1 MSRIAIK
8 IFLSFFLS
16 LVLMAIASTTIT
28 SWYLQKQEQ
37 VIKEEIARYAD
48 AAAQALAEQGI
59 SGLIEWAKIQ
69 ASDDHSWTI
78 LIFDEWGEEILGR
91 SLPTSSAKS
100 APSARPIA
108 PSMPALPLSPWFDIP
123 QITVDLGRDTPVLIN
138 EFGERY
144 QLIPIP
150 RQNLNEI
157 WSPTKDSGAI
167 IWVALL
173 VIALIVSMLL
183 ARSLTQP
190 IIDIGST
197 LRRLARGKLESRVP
211 IGTSKRRDELG
222 QLGRSLDDMSHQL
235 QQLIADRERLLRD
248 ISHELRSPLA
258 RMRLAAGLLEQS
270 DAQAGSDR
278 IHLARIEREIGRL
291 DELITGILDLSRLEQ
306 LRSEISTEPHLVV
319 GDFLP
324 YLERMFEDA
333 SFEARQAQKQFEFNL
348 PSTPILVTGSIEWL
362 TAAVENVLR
371 NAIRHTPVSGTV
383 SVNFTQND
391 NEYRLQIFNTGAG
404 IPEKHLSKI
413 FEPFFRIES
422 DRARSSGGTGL
433 GLAIAARAMQAHGGH
448 IEAFNVSPHGNRP
461 AGVRMDLSWPRLAET
476 KL

>member
-8 IFLSFFLS
+8 IFLAFFLS

-37 VIKEEIARYAD
+37 TINEEISRYAD
-48 AAAQALAEQGI
+48 AAAQALSEQGI
-59 SGLIEWAKIQ
+59 SGLIEWAKTQ
-69 ASDDHSWTI
+69 ASDDHGWTI
-78 LIFDEWGEEILGR
+78 LVFDEWGEEILGR
-91 SLPTSSAKS
+91 GLPTLPEKS
-100 APSARPIA
+100 ARSARSTA
-108 PSMPALPLSPWFDIP
+108 PSMPALPLSPWFDAP
-123 QITVDLGRDTPVLIN
+123 QITIDRSRDTPVLIN

-150 RQNLNEI
+150 RQNLSELWN
-157 WSPTKDSGAI
+157 PAMDSGAI
-167 IWVALL
+167 LWVALL
-173 VIALIVSMLL
+173 LIALTISVLL

-197 LRRLARGKLESRVP
+197 LRRLASGKLESRVP
-211 IGTSKRRDELG
+211 IGTSTRRDELG
-222 QLGRSLDDMSHQL
+222 QLGRSLDDMSLQL

-270 DAQAGSDR
+270 DRQAGSDR
-278 IHLARIEREIGRL
+278 IHLARIEREIARL

-306 LRSEISTEPHLVV
+306 LRSEIRTEPDLAV

-333 SFEARQAQKQFEFNL
+333 SFEVRQAQKQFEFNL

-362 TAAVENVLR
+362 AAAVENVLR
-371 NAIRHTPVSGTV
+371 NAIRHAPIAGTV
-383 SVNFTQND
+383 SAKFTQTD
-391 NEYRLQIFNTGAG
+391 NEYRLQIFNTGTN
-404 IPEKHLSKI
+404 IPENHLSKI

-433 GLAIAARAMQAHGGH
+433 GLAIAARAIQAHGGR
-448 IEAFNVSPHGNRP
+448 IEAFNIGPDGNRP
-461 AGVRMDLSWPRLAET
+461 AGVRLDLSWPRLAET